1 MNYFSNQVFQEVKRM
16 QYQMEYPG
24 MAENYKK
31 LVKEYTDGLNQRSM
45 QWSSFSKNLSNT
57 PASK

>member
-1 MNYFSNQVFQEVKRM
+1 
-16 QYQMEYPG
+16 MEYPG

-57 PASK
+57 PA